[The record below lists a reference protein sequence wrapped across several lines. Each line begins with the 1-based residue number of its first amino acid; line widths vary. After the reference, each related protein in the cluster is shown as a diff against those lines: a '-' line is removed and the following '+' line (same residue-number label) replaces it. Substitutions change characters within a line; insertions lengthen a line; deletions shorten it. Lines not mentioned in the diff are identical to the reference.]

1 MDERSQTLTIC
12 VMSLEE
18 MKAYSRA
25 YAKDVANEIP
35 RTGSVRAFVSQEL
48 LWKKLT
54 PKRLE
59 ILNVMVGAGPMSIR
73 ELARRL
79 SRDVKAVHGDVHA
92 LLKENLITK
101 TEGGQIELP
110 FDEVR
115 LEVAMRAQVAA

>member
-1 MDERSQTLTIC
+1 
-12 VMSLEE
+12 MSLEE

-25 YAKDVANEIP
+25 YARDVTNEVP
-35 RTGSVRAFVSQEL
+35 RTGSTRAFISQEL

-59 ILNVMVGAGPMSIR
+59 ILNAMVGAGPMSIR

-79 SRDVKAVHGDVHA
+79 SRDVKAVHGDVQI
-92 LLKENLITK
+92 LLKDSFITK
-101 TEGGQIELP
+101 TESGEIELP

-115 LEVAMRAQVAA
+115 LEVAMKAQAAA